1 MIKALTKRFATS
13 EDGAVVIETAIVV
26 PVLLLMSLGAI
37 DYGSMLARQIELQ
50 NAMAEASQIA
60 LAAAPTD
67 AAARQ
72 AVKEVLQTSTGL
84 GTDNVSIVETYRC
97 GTDADYVAD
106 SDLCGTTPYA
116 RFIRIE
122 ILEDYTPVW
131 SQITDSDPVAFNF
144 VRMVQVG

>member
-1 MIKALTKRFATS
+1 MIDLLKKLRRDQQGTIA
-13 EDGAVVIETAIVV
+13 IETAIVV
-26 PVLLLMSLGAI
+26 PTLLLMALAGV
-37 DYGSMLARQIELQ
+37 DYGTMLARQVELQ

-84 GTDNVSIVETYRC
+84 DNDHVSILEKYRC
-97 GTDADYVAD
+97 GTTDAYVDDSDECGADPYSRFIQIKIIEHYEPIWAVITDADHVD
-106 SDLCGTTPYA
+106 
-116 RFIRIE
+116 
-122 ILEDYTPVW
+122 
-131 SQITDSDPVAFNF
+131 FNL

>member
-1 MIKALTKRFATS
+1 MMRSFAKFLRD
-13 EDGAVVIETAIVV
+13 EEGAIAIETAFVV
-26 PVLLLMSLGAI
+26 PVLLLIALAAV
-37 DYGSMLARQIELQ
+37 DYGTILARQIELQ

-84 GTDNVSIVETYRC
+84 DTDHVSIVERYRC
-97 GTDADYVAD
+97 GTTDAYIDN
-106 SDLCGTTPYA
+106 SDDCGVTPYA
-116 RFIRIE
+116 RFIQIE
-122 ILEDYTPVW
+122 IIEHYKPVW
-131 SQITDSDPVAFNF
+131 SMISDADDVDFKI

>member
-1 MIKALTKRFATS
+1 MIGRFHQFLRD
-13 EDGAVVIETAIVV
+13 EEGAIAIETAIVV
-26 PVLLLMSLGAI
+26 PVLFLMALGGI
-37 DYGSMLARQIELQ
+37 DYGSMLARQLELQ

-84 GTDNVSIVETYRC
+84 DTDHVSIVERYRC
-97 GTDADYVAD
+97 GTTDAYVAD
-106 SDLCGTTPYA
+106 SDLCGTDPYS
-116 RFIRIE
+116 RFIQIE
-122 ILEDYTPVW
+122 IIEHYEPVW
-131 SQITDSDPVAFNF
+131 SKITDADDVDFKL

>member
-1 MIKALTKRFATS
+1 MIKSMKKRFRKD
-13 EDGAVVIETAIVV
+13 EEGAVVIETAIVV
-26 PVLLLMSLGAI
+26 PVLLLMALGGI
-37 DYGSMLARQIELQ
+37 DYGTMLARQVELQ

-84 GTDNVSIVETYRC
+84 TTDQVSITEQYRC
-97 GTDADYVAD
+97 STDTAYVAD
-106 SDLCGTTPYA
+106 SDLCGTSPYA

-122 ILEDYTPVW
+122 IVEEYTSTW
-131 SQITDSDPVAFNF
+131 STISGAEPLTFNF

>member
-1 MIKALTKRFATS
+1 MIALLRKILR
-13 EDGAVVIETAIVV
+13 DGEGAIAIETAIVV
-26 PVLLLMSLGAI
+26 PVLMLMALGGV
-37 DYGSMLARQIELQ
+37 DYGTMLARQVELQ

-84 GTDNVSIVETYRC
+84 DNDHVAILERYRC
-97 GTDADYVAD
+97 GTDDVYVAD
-106 SDLCGTTPYA
+106 SDECGTDPYS
-116 RFIRIE
+116 RFIKIE
-122 ILEDYTPVW
+122 IVEHYVPIW
-131 SQITDSDPVAFNF
+131 SRITNSDDIDFKI

>member
-1 MIKALTKRFATS
+1 MIKSLMKNLRRN
-13 EDGAVVIETAIVV
+13 EDGAIVIETAFVV

-37 DYGSMLARQIELQ
+37 DYGTTLARQIELQ

-84 GTDNVSIVETYRC
+84 TTDDISIVETYRC
-97 GTDADYVAD
+97 GTSEDYVAD
-106 SDLCGTTPYA
+106 SDECGDDPYA

-122 ILEDYTPVW
+122 VIENYKPVW
-131 SQITDSDPVAFNF
+131 TVISGAQPLRFHF

>member
-1 MIKALTKRFATS
+1 MIKAIKNRFRKE

-26 PVLLLMSLGAI
+26 PVLLLMALGGI
-37 DYGSMLARQIELQ
+37 DYGTMLARQVELQ

-67 AAARQ
+67 ASARQ

-84 GTDNVSIVETYRC
+84 DTDHVSITESYRC

-106 SDLCGTTPYA
+106 SDLCGTDPYA

-122 ILEDYTPVW
+122 IVEDYTSAW
-131 SQITDSDPVAFNF
+131 STISGAKPLRFNF

>member
-1 MIKALTKRFATS
+1 MTRSIKRFVSDKT
-13 EDGAVVIETAIVV
+13 GAVVIETAIVV
-26 PVLLLMSLGAI
+26 PVLFLFALGAV
-37 DYGSMLARQIELQ
+37 DYGTMLARNIELQ

-84 GTDNVSIVETYRC
+84 TTNDVSITERYRC
-97 GTDADYVAD
+97 GTTDAYVTD
-106 SDLCGTTPYA
+106 SDTCGADPYA

-122 ILEDYTPVW
+122 IRETHEPIW
-131 SQITDSDPVAFNF
+131 AKISDAEAVNFNI